1 MGTSSILAGAVMAA
15 VLRASGKSCD
25 KKGLIHAVCIWK
37 KKLGIAFQAKMIS
50 FVLDNEIIKIYLFKL
65 AWLPFLTV

>member
-50 FVLDNEIIKIYLFKL
+50 FVLDNE
-65 AWLPFLTV
+65 T